1 VLLLLLMLLVA
12 AAALRWLLLREPLF
26 VRVAR
31 CALRRLL
38 FFKET
43 KRRSGAVEERA
54 EGVAK
59 TKKR

>member
-12 AAALRWLLLREPLF
+12 AAALRWLLLREPPF

-31 CALRRLL
+31 CKLRRLL